1 MSDDVDME
9 FNRDQ
14 DVPPAK
20 PVPAGFYEG
29 VVAGVQFHTQGADD
43 KPYPNCQIARITYRI
58 QSEDAELNSKRVQPF
73 PIPVRGHEDSWK
85 WFDWCTRMG
94 YDTKQPFRF
103 ATEDV
108 EGVAVSLKF
117 GAPRAGKVGT
127 KSEGKLFDNLEDV
140 QRLR

>member
-1 MSDDVDME
+1 MSDVDMD

-14 DVPPAK
+14 DVPPDK

-29 VVAGVQFHTQGADD
+29 VVVGVQFHTQGADD
-43 KPYPNCQIARITYRI
+43 QPYPDCQIARVTYRLT
-58 QSEDAELNSKRVQPF
+58 SEDSELNGKRVQPF
-73 PIPVRGHEDSWK
+73 PIPVRGHKDSWK

-103 ATEDV
+103 AAEDV
-108 EGVAVSLKF
+108 DGVPVSLRF
-117 GAPRAGKVGT
+117 GPPRSGKVGS
-127 KSEGKLFDNLEDV
+127 KSEGKLFDNLEEM